1 MDDLKNAMQIID
13 RHADKLPEGEYL
25 EFCNLMRNLYEDKQG
40 NVDDVR
46 SVFTGVYIEQEG
58 FEEDASDYFQRQF
71 EERMYDMDVRLKS
84 VEMDTIRDMIR
95 ELRPLQRITKNLKQN
110 IIEHFSN
117 INEITLPENTEA
129 CFKEYIGTEKD
140 LNHMCKTYMSIE
152 NQFRSIVISDL
163 NTRYRELQFQVDL
176 MTEERMLWK
185 KNIFLLSFFRKKFWK

>member
-25 EFCNLMRNLYEDKQG
+25 EFCNLMRNVYEDKQG

-58 FEEDASDYFQRQF
+58 FEEDASEYFQKQF
-71 EERMYDMDVRLKS
+71 EERMYDMDMRLKS
-84 VEMDTIRDMIR
+84 VEMNTISDMIR
-95 ELRPLQRITKNLKQN
+95 ELRPLQRITNNIKRN

-117 INEITLPENTEA
+117 INEITLPENTEEYYI
-129 CFKEYIGTEKD
+129 EYIGTKKD
-140 LNHMCKTYMSIE
+140 LNYMCKTYMSIE

-163 NTRYRELQFQVDL
+163 NTRYRELQFQLDL
-176 MTEERMLWK
+176 ITEERML
-185 KNIFLLSFFRKKFWK
+185 

>member
-117 INEITLPENTEA
+117 INEITLPENTEE

-176 MTEERMLWK
+176 MTEERML
-185 KNIFLLSFFRKKFWK
+185 